1 MYKIKVRRNFTPE
14 KLTLWDE
21 NVVVNPLI
29 STTQGKIGV
38 YANLENMDALTCFVT
53 FVQNKLLVDRKA
65 QTVAGDEK
73 PKVKA
78 YKTFSYKNY

>member
-1 MYKIKVRRNFTPE
+1 M
-14 KLTLWDE
+14 
-21 NVVVNPLI
+21 
-29 STTQGKIGV
+29 